1 MHTSELKVI
10 LSNIKSDLD
19 DFYNKVYNQ
28 TTTDKN
34 LIKKNYEVA
43 LKQLDTELENFKKKK
58 GKYDEEIYT
67 DKELL
72 NKKLNN
78 ELKKVIDLF
87 KFNILK
93 FIKNIN
99 AELVENEKIE
109 KNELEA
115 ENLIEE
121 LSLFFENEG
130 PYAKTTDGLIVSF
143 R

>member
-1 MHTSELKVI
+1 MHTPELKVL
-10 LSNIKSDLD
+10 LSKIKSDLD
-19 DFYNKVYNQ
+19 DFYNKLYNQ

-72 NKKLNN
+72 NRKLNN
-78 ELKKVIDLF
+78 ELKKIIDLF

-115 ENLIEE
+115 ENLLGEI
-121 LSLFFENEG
+121 SLFFEGEEAYG
-130 PYAKTTDGLIVSF
+130 KTIDDVIVSF
-143 R
+143 